1 MKIIYIVCNGN
12 IPNEEDIIAVFDNPE
27 LATAFTERLPAL
39 KGRFTIIE
47 KELNPFFVTSDLQ
60 PYLVILYPWD
70 KNHIMVEPIYAFDE
84 ENDAFHE
91 AVSKVDEA
99 FFMYMYASNFSEAE
113 IRGRERLKEME
124 GNGEWLL
131 MKDTTDK

>member
-12 IPNEEDIIAVFDNPE
+12 IPNEDDIIATFDKAD

-39 KGRFTIIE
+39 KNRYTIIE
-47 KELNPFFVTSDLQ
+47 KELNPFFVTSNLQ

-84 ENDAFHE
+84 EIDTFHE

-99 FFMYMYASNFSEAE
+99 FFMYMYASDISEAE
-113 IRGRERLKEME
+113 IKGRKRLMEME
-124 GNGEWLL
+124 NNGEWLL